1 MVGKLREE
9 GRVDDA
15 FERSFE
21 AIRLV
26 LEQMRQ
32 LQLKIHEL
40 QKSALGKTSE
50 RVDSEQLTLML
61 EEFSTLQAAMAAGE
75 PVSTEAEALEDAVL
89 DEELERERAR
99 QRAAAAGQGDS
110 DGDREHKKKRGL
122 DTSNVAVKHDV
133 SDLSEAERTHPETG
147 AVASLLG
154 HDTVETLEYKPGHF
168 RVVVTKV
175 ARYGFGG
182 DGSAGIISA
191 PSPVKLIPRA
201 MAGTSVLADIIV
213 GKHVDHLP
221 LNRLHHRYLRAGLD
235 IPRSTLAEWYAFAL
249 DALEPVARRLY
260 ERVLTATVIR
270 IDASGLKV
278 QDTKADG
285 NITRG
290 TMWCLVGD
298 DRDVVFRYAEDG
310 TGNNGPWQ
318 FLQGREDFVQADAAN
333 VFQRVYNGRVGNA
346 KPVGCNAHA
355 RRKFIALM
363 HQDQRVAHV
372 VQLYG
377 RLYKV
382 ERLAKMRGLDP
393 DGVLALRRQ
402 HSASIVKKLYTWLAR
417 HAKDDPPDTSFSK
430 AIAYA
435 INHKTALTR
444 FVEDG
449 RLDIDN
455 NLCERQIRALALGR
469 KNFLFA
475 GSHEAARRIAIGY
488 SLTRSC
494 AMHGVPPQPYLTDI
508 LTKLAGNWP
517 QSRLDELLPDKWM
530 KLHGAAVLTN
540 AD

>member
-61 EEFSTLQAAMAAGE
+61 EEFAALQAGIAAGE

-89 DEELERERAR
+89 DEELEQERAR
-99 QRAAAAGQGDS
+99 QRAAAAGHGDS

-133 SDLSEAERTHPETG
+133 SELSEAERTHPETG
-147 AVASLLG
+147 AVATLLG
-154 HDTVETLEYKPGHF
+154 HDTVETLEYKPGRF
-168 RVVVTKV
+168 RLVVTKV

-191 PSPVKLIPRA
+191 PAPVKLVPRA
-201 MAGTSVLADIIV
+201 LAGTSVLADLIV

-221 LNRLHHRYLRAGLD
+221 LNRLHHRYLRAGLE
-235 IPRSTLAEWYAFAL
+235 IPRSTLAEWYAFAC

-260 ERVLTATVIR
+260 ERVLTATVVR

-278 QDTKADG
+278 QDSKADG

-298 DRDVVFRYAEDG
+298 DRDVSFRYAEDG
-310 TGNNGPWQ
+310 TGDNGPWQ
-318 FLQGREDFVQADAAN
+318 FLQGRKGFVQADAAN

-346 KPVGCNAHA
+346 TPVGCNAHA
-355 RRKFIALM
+355 RRKFIALL
-363 HQDQRVAHV
+363 HQDSRVAHV

-382 ERLAKMRGLDP
+382 ERLAKMRGLNP

-402 HSASIVKKLYTWLAR
+402 YSAGIVKKLYTWLAR
-417 HAKDDPPDTSFSK
+417 HATDDPPDTSFSK

-435 INHKTALTR
+435 INHKTALTK

-475 GSHEAARRIAIGY
+475 GSHEAANRIAIGY
-488 SLTRSC
+488 SLTRTC
-494 AMHGVPPQPYLTDI
+494 AMHEVPPQPYLTDI

>member
-61 EEFSTLQAAMAAGE
+61 EEFSALQAGIAAGE

-89 DEELERERAR
+89 DEELEQERAR
-99 QRAAAAGQGDS
+99 QRAAAAGHGDS

-133 SDLSEAERTHPETG
+133 SELSEAERTHPETG
-147 AVASLLG
+147 AVATLLG
-154 HDTVETLEYKPGHF
+154 HDTVETLEYKPGRF
-168 RVVVTKV
+168 RMVVTKV

-191 PSPVKLIPRA
+191 PAPVKLVPRA
-201 MAGTSVLADIIV
+201 LAGTSVLADLIV

-221 LNRLHHRYLRAGLD
+221 LNRLHHRYLRAGLE
-235 IPRSTLAEWYAFAL
+235 IPRSTLAEWYAFAC

-260 ERVLTATVIR
+260 ERVLTATVVR

-278 QDTKADG
+278 QDSKADG

-298 DRDVVFRYAEDG
+298 DRDVSFRYAEDG
-310 TGNNGPWQ
+310 TGDNGPWQ
-318 FLQGREDFVQADAAN
+318 FLQGRKGFVQADAAN

-346 KPVGCNAHA
+346 TPVGCNAHA
-355 RRKFIALM
+355 RRKFIALL
-363 HQDQRVAHV
+363 HQDSRVAHV

-382 ERLAKMRGLDP
+382 ERLAKMRGLNP

-402 HSASIVKKLYTWLAR
+402 YSAGIVKKLYTWLAR
-417 HAKDDPPDTSFSK
+417 HATDDPPDTSFSK

-435 INHKTALTR
+435 INHKTALTK

-475 GSHEAARRIAIGY
+475 GSHQAANRIAIGY
-488 SLTRSC
+488 SLTRTC
-494 AMHGVPPQPYLTDI
+494 AMHDVPPQPYLTDI